1 MKISTSIIVSSI
13 LKNAMQFPYA
23 DHVSNSVAS

>member
-1 MKISTSIIVSSI
+1 MKISIIGSSI
-13 LKNAMQFPYA
+13 LKNVMQFDYA